1 MGPQKLVEGDRYARL
16 AATPG
21 LGGGVAHAPIVA
33 GPYATVKRACLC
45 PPATAP
51 ARSDREV
58 NSLFRATV
66 TEAIVVRCLKCG
78 SEVPAAGR
86 FCSAC
91 GSRLASDELPTF
103 SSPARPPRPPASS
116 GPSPAG
122 SGSQPG
128 GAASHQGRFLPGI
141 VLAGRFR
148 IVALLGRGGMG
159 EVYRA
164 DDLTLDQPVA
174 LKFLPEAARDAEHL
188 ERFRQEVKIA
198 RKVSHPNVCRVYDIS
213 EAEGR
218 HFLSMEYVDGE
229 DLATL
234 LRRIGR
240 LPPDKALE
248 VARKVCAGLA
258 AAHDKGVLH
267 RDLKPANVML
277 DGRGNVMITDF
288 GLAALA
294 EQVSEADVRSGTP
307 AYMAPEQLEGREVT
321 TRSDIY
327 SLGLVLYE
335 VFTGRKAFEGTTL
348 AEATRRR
355 TDATPQSP
363 SLLVRDLDPAAERA
377 IMRCLERD
385 PAQRPASVLAVA
397 ASLPGGDPL
406 AAALAAGETPSPQ
419 VVADAGETTG
429 LTPRAAVVSLAVV
442 VAGLLLALTLGTRM
456 SKIDEVGLAPPEVLS
471 AKAREILGRL
481 GYTAAPAD
489 SAEGFAYATDLDRYF
504 SSQPDR
510 PDWDRILAGR
520 PSLLSF
526 WYRTSPRRMVVT
538 DFHDDLLTPGV
549 VTPTDPPPTDSGM
562 VDLGLDAQGR
572 MIRLQVIP
580 PEKEDAPREAG
591 PPDWR
596 PLFAAAELDPA
607 QLRAVDPAWL
617 SLAASDVREAWEGT
631 WPRSDQRLRVEAAAL
646 HGRPVFFRLIG
657 PWTKPERM
665 PSREDEASKQSRST
679 LITIVGG
686 TAILGGILLAFRNYV
701 LGRGDR
707 RGAFRL
713 AAFIFASHMLLWVCR
728 THLVIGTEGFGLF
741 LIAMGNSLFA
751 AAVVWAVYLSIE
763 PYIRRHWPQA
773 IISWSRLLAGR
784 LRDPL
789 LGRDLLIGVLLGIA
803 WLVIVD
809 VSYLVIERLGGVPTL
824 GRTEYL
830 LGGRHT
836 LGAWLGQAVTSVR
849 GTLLF
854 FFVLFLFRV
863 LLRRPWLATT
873 AFVALFATSRVL
885 SEVNAPV
892 QIPTSIAIYGIAAL
906 AVVRFGLVALAAGL
920 FTVDLIASAPTTA
933 SLSSWYAPATA
944 FVFLS
949 VLALAVWGFYT
960 SLGGRPLW
968 SGTLF
973 D

>member
-1 MGPQKLVEGDRYARL
+1 M
-16 AATPG
+16 
-21 LGGGVAHAPIVA
+21 
-33 GPYATVKRACLC
+33 
-45 PPATAP
+45 
-51 ARSDREV
+51 
-58 NSLFRATV
+58 
-66 TEAIVVRCLKCG
+66 TEAMVVRCVSCG
-78 SEVPAAGR
+78 AEVSSAGR

-91 GSRLASDELPTF
+91 GGRLASEDLPTF
-103 SSPARPPRPPASS
+103 SSPVRSPRPAAATPRSS
-116 GPSPAG
+116 PLQSAARSSP
-122 SGSQPG
+122 
-128 GAASHQGRFLPGI
+128 AASHQGRFVPGT

-174 LKFLPEAARDAEHL
+174 LKFLPEAANDADRL
-188 ERFRQEVKIA
+188 DRFRQEVKIA

-213 EAEGR
+213 EAEGL

-240 LPPDKALE
+240 LPSDKALE

-294 EQVSEADVRSGTP
+294 EQIAGDDVRSGTP
-307 AYMAPEQLEGREVT
+307 AYMAPEQLEGLEVT
-321 TRSDIY
+321 TLSDIY

-335 VFTGRKAFEGTTL
+335 IFTGKKAFEARTL
-348 AEATRRR
+348 AEAIRSRAD
-355 TDATPQSP
+355 DAPESP
-363 SLLVRDLDPAAERA
+363 SFLVRDLDPAIERA

-385 PAQRPASVLAVA
+385 PARRPASVLAA
-397 ASLPGGDPL
+397 AAAFPGGDPL

-429 LTPRAAVVSLAVV
+429 LSVRAALLDLAVV
-442 VAGLLLALTLGTRM
+442 VAGLILALTLDIRL
-456 SKIDEVGLAPPEVLS
+456 SKIDQLGLAPPEVLS
-471 AKAREILGRL
+471 AKARELLGRL
-481 GYTAAPAD
+481 GYTGAPPD
-489 SAEGFAYATDLDRYF
+489 SAQGFAYAEDLDRYF
-504 SSQPDR
+504 QQR
-510 PDWDRILAGR
+510 EGRDWDRILAGR
-520 PSLLSF
+520 PSLVTF
-526 WYRTSPRRMVVT
+526 WYRTSPRRMVVLQP
-538 DFHDDLLTPGV
+538 HDDSLIPGI
-549 VTPTDPPPTDSGM
+549 VTPSDPPPTDSGM
-562 VDLGLDAQGR
+562 TNVTLDAQGR
-572 MIRLQVIP
+572 LLHLQVIP
-580 PEKEDAPREAG
+580 PEKQETPSDGG
-591 PPDWR
+591 PPDWQ

-607 QLRAVDPAWL
+607 QLRPADPAWV
-617 SLAASDVREAWEGT
+617 SLAASDVRQAWEGI
-631 WPRSDQRLRVEAAAL
+631 WPGSDQPLRVEAAAF

-665 PSREDEASKQSRST
+665 PSPQDESSRQQTRSV
-679 LITIVGG
+679 LVAVVGG
-686 TAILGGILLAFRNYV
+686 TAILGGILLGLRNYV
-701 LGRGDR
+701 RGRADR
-707 RGAFRL
+707 RGGFRL
-713 AAFIFASHMLLWVCR
+713 AAFVFAIHMLLWLSR
-728 THLVIGTEGFGLF
+728 AHLVGGTDGFGLF
-741 LIAMGNSLFA
+741 LIAMGNAFFSA
-751 AAVVWAVYLSIE
+751 ALVWALYLSFE
-763 PYIRRHWPQA
+763 PYVRRHWPQA

-789 LGRDLLIGVLLGIA
+789 LGRDLLLGVVLGVVWLLIA
-803 WLVIVD
+803 EL
-809 VSYLVIERLGGVPTL
+809 SYLAIVQLGGPPTL

-830 LGGRHT
+830 RGGRYV
-836 LGAWLGQAVTSVR
+836 LGAWLDQLVTSIQ

-863 LLRRPWLATT
+863 LLRRSWLATV

-885 SEVNAPV
+885 GNEYAAV
-892 QIPTSIAIYGIAAL
+892 QIPTSIVLFSIAAF

-920 FTVDLIASAPTTA
+920 YTVDLIIGVPMPASA
-933 SLSSWYAPATA
+933 SSWYAPATA

-949 VLALAVWGFYT
+949 VLGVAAWGFYT

-968 SGTLF
+968 SSKLF

>member
-1 MGPQKLVEGDRYARL
+1 M
-16 AATPG
+16 
-21 LGGGVAHAPIVA
+21 
-33 GPYATVKRACLC
+33 
-45 PPATAP
+45 
-51 ARSDREV
+51 
-58 NSLFRATV
+58 
-66 TEAIVVRCLKCG
+66 TEAMVVRCASCG
-78 SEVPAAGR
+78 TEVPAAGR
-86 FCSAC
+86 FCFAC
-91 GSRLASDELPTF
+91 GGRLASDELPTF
-103 SSPARPPRPPASS
+103 SSPARPPKPPAA
-116 GPSPAG
+116 PLPAPAPAAQR
-122 SGSQPG
+122 SGS
-128 GAASHQGRFLPGI
+128 ASSHQGRFIPGTG
-141 VLAGRFR
+141 LAGRFR

-174 LKFLPEAARDAEHL
+174 LKFLPEAANDPERL

-213 EAEGR
+213 EAEGH

-240 LPPDKALE
+240 LPADKALE

-294 EQVSEADVRSGTP
+294 EQIGEGDVRSGTP

-321 TRSDIY
+321 TRSDVY

-335 VFTGRKAFEGTTL
+335 IFTGKKAFEGKTL
-348 AEATRRR
+348 AEATRTRR
-355 TDATPQSP
+355 DATPQSP
-363 SLLVRDLDPAAERA
+363 SLLVRDLDPAVERA

-385 PAQRPASVLAVA
+385 PAQRPASVLSVA
-397 ASLPGGDPL
+397 AALPGGDPL

-429 LTPRAAVVSLAVV
+429 LTPRAALASLAAV
-442 VAGLLLALTLGTRM
+442 VAGLILVLTIGIRL
-456 SKIDEVGLAPPEVLS
+456 SEIDRVGLAPPEVLS
-471 AKAREILGRL
+471 AKAREVLGRL
-481 GYTAAPAD
+481 GYPAAPTDA
-489 SAEGFAYATDLDRYF
+489 AEGFEYANNLDRYF
-504 SSQPDR
+504 ETQPGR

-520 PSLLSF
+520 PSLVNF
-526 WYRTSPRRMVVT
+526 WYRTSPRRMVVFQ
-538 DFHDDLLTPGV
+538 FHNDSLIPGV

-562 VDLGLDAQGR
+562 VNLSLDAQGR
-572 MIRLQVIP
+572 LIQLQVIP
-580 PEKEDAPREAG
+580 PEREEAPNEVG
-591 PPDWR
+591 PPDWQ
-596 PLFAAAELDPA
+596 PLFAAAELDEA
-607 QLRAVDPAWL
+607 QLRPASPAWV

-631 WPRSDQRLRVEAAAL
+631 WPGSDRPLRVEAAAF

-665 PSREDEASKQSRST
+665 PSREDESSRQQT
-679 LITIVGG
+679 RAMLITVIGGIVL
-686 TAILGGILLAFRNYV
+686 LGGIALAMRNYV
-701 LGRGDR
+701 RGRGDR

-713 AAFIFASHMLLWVCR
+713 GVFVFASHLLLWGCR
-728 THLVIGTEGFGLF
+728 THLVAGTEGFGLF
-741 LIAMGNSLFA
+741 LVAMGNALFGA
-751 AAVVWAVYLSIE
+751 AMVWALYLSIE
-763 PYIRRHWPQA
+763 PYVRRHWPQA

-789 LGRDLLIGVLLGIA
+789 LGRDLLTGVILGIV
-803 WLVIVD
+803 WCVIVD
-809 VSYLVIERLGGVPTL
+809 LSLLAILRLGGGPIL

-830 LGGRHT
+830 RGGRHI
-836 LGAWLGQAVTSVR
+836 LGAWLEQVVSSLQGA
-849 GTLLF
+849 LLF

-873 AFVALFATSRVL
+873 AFVALFATSRIL
-885 SEVNAPV
+885 GNEHALV
-892 QIPTSIAIYGIAAL
+892 QIPTSIAIFGIVAFAA
-906 AVVRFGLVALAAGL
+906 VRFGLVALVAGL
-920 FTVDLIASAPTTA
+920 FTVDLIVNTPMAA
-933 SLSSWYAPATA
+933 SLSSWHATATA

-949 VLALAVWGFYT
+949 VLGFAAWGFYT

-968 SGTLF
+968 SGQLF

>member
-1 MGPQKLVEGDRYARL
+1 
-16 AATPG
+16 
-21 LGGGVAHAPIVA
+21 
-33 GPYATVKRACLC
+33 
-45 PPATAP
+45 
-51 ARSDREV
+51 
-58 NSLFRATV
+58 
-66 TEAIVVRCLKCG
+66 
-78 SEVPAAGR
+78 
-86 FCSAC
+86 
-91 GSRLASDELPTF
+91 
-103 SSPARPPRPPASS
+103 
-116 GPSPAG
+116 
-122 SGSQPG
+122 
-128 GAASHQGRFLPGI
+128 

-174 LKFLPEAARDAEHL
+174 LKFLPEAANDMERL
-188 ERFRQEVKIA
+188 ERFRQEVRIA

-213 EAEGR
+213 ESEGR

-240 LPPDKALE
+240 LPADKALE

-294 EQVSEADVRSGTP
+294 EEIAEGDVQSGTP

-335 VFTGRKAFEGTTL
+335 IFTGKKAFEGKTL
-348 AEATRRR
+348 AELTRTRKE
-355 TDATPQSP
+355 ATPESP
-363 SLLVRDLDPAAERA
+363 SLLVRELDPAVERA

-385 PAQRPASVLAVA
+385 PARRPASVLKVA
-397 ASLPGGDPL
+397 AALPGGDPL
-406 AAALAAGETPSPQ
+406 AAALAAGETPSPE

-429 LTPRAAVVSLAVV
+429 LAPRAALAGLAAVV
-442 VAGLLLALTLGTRM
+442 LGLVLVLALGIRV
-456 SKIDEVGLAPPEVLS
+456 SRIDEVGLAPPEVLS

-481 GYTAAPAD
+481 GYPAPPTD
-489 SAEGFAYATDLDRYF
+489 SALGFAYAADLDRYF
-504 SSQPDR
+504 KNQAGR
-510 PDWDRILAGR
+510 ADWDRILAGR
-520 PSLLSF
+520 PSLVSF
-526 WYRTSPRRMVVT
+526 WYRTSPRRMLVIQPHN
-538 DFHDDLLTPGV
+538 DSLIPGV

-562 VDLGLDAQGR
+562 VNLSLDAQGR
-572 MIRLQVIP
+572 LIQMQAIP
-580 PEKEDAPREAG
+580 PEKEEAPSGVG
-591 PPDWR
+591 PPDWQA
-596 PLFAAAELDPA
+596 LFAAAELDPA
-607 QLRAVDPAWL
+607 QLRPADPAWV
-617 SLAASDVREAWEGT
+617 SLAASDARAAWEGT
-631 WPRSDQRLRVEAAAL
+631 WPGSDQPLRVEAAAF

-665 PSREDEASKQSRST
+665 PSREDEDSRQRT
-679 LITIVGG
+679 QAVLVAVVGG
-686 TAILGGILLAFRNYV
+686 TVLLGGILLALRNYV
-701 LGRGDR
+701 RGRGDR

-713 AAFIFASHMLLWVCR
+713 GAFVFASHMLLWVCR
-728 THLVIGTEGFGLF
+728 AHLVAGTAGFGLF
-741 LIAMGNSLFA
+741 LVAMGNSLFGA
-751 AAVVWAVYLSIE
+751 AMVWAVYLSIE
-763 PYIRRHWPQA
+763 PYVRRHWPQA

-789 LGRDLLIGVLLGIA
+789 LGRDLLTGVILGIV
-803 WLVIVD
+803 WVVIVE
-809 VSYLVIERLGGVPTL
+809 VSYLAIARLGGPPTL
-824 GRTEYL
+824 GATEYL
-830 LGGRHT
+830 RGGRHI
-836 LGAWLGQAVTSVR
+836 LGAWLGQGLTDLQ

-885 SEVNAPV
+885 GNEYAAV
-892 QIPTSIAIYGIAAL
+892 QIPTSLAIYGIVAFAG
-906 AVVRFGLVALAAGL
+906 VRFGLVALAAGL
-920 FTVDLIASAPTTA
+920 FTVDLIINTPMPA
-933 SLSSWYAPATA
+933 SLSSWYATATA

-949 VLALAVWGFYT
+949 VLGFAVWGFYT

-968 SGTLF
+968 SGELF